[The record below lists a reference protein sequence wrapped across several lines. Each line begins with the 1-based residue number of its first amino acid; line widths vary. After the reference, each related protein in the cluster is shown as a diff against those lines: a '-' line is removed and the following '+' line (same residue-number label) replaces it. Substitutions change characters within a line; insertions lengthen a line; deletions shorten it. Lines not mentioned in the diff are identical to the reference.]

1 MYRTEISVIF
11 DDRSH
16 LLSLNTYLYPP
27 PHARETRIQQELLS
41 PVGLYLSH
49 VNFTRPV
56 RARHRKFIFRRTG
69 NDRRLKAIH
78 LLLGQCRRAPCL
90 LA

>member
-49 VNFTRPV
+49 VNFTRPSV
-56 RARHRKFIFRRTG
+56 LVTENSSPG
-69 NDRRLKAIH
+69 GPVTTDV
-78 LLLGQCRRAPCL
+78 
-90 LA
+90 